1 MTLIYP
7 DVDIAG
13 EAKAHVRC
21 KDLSIDIA
29 FAGHI
34 AAHVQRRCR
43 CHNKGNDRYLF
54 FVIAAHCPLSVN

>member
-7 DVDIAG
+7 DVDIAD
-13 EAKAHVRC
+13 EAKAHVRY

-29 FAGHI
+29 FIGHI
-34 AAHVQRRCR
+34 AAHVQCR

-54 FVIAAHCPLSVN
+54 CYHCSLAIIG